1 MRRFVSQPRASLP
14 ADQAH
19 TRNHTV
25 DPKPN
30 GRLKAATRGASLHF
44 PLLHHALLAVCIR
57 NSAELNRNTI
67 ALFHDFISGHFL
79 AKTCILIQ
87 ELGGDVSF
95 ITISVSQMRGMTRF
109 FVRSRS

>member
-79 AKTCILIQ
+79 PETCILIQ

-95 ITISVSQMRGMTRF
+95 ITVSQMRGMTRF